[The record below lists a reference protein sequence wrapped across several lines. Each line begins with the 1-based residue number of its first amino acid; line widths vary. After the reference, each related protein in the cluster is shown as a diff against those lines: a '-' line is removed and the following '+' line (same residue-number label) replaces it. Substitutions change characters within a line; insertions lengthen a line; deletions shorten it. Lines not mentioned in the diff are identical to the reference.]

1 SMQPNDLGRYL
12 PSLTE
17 TQLQQLGQLAT
28 AFLDWNTRVNL
39 VSRKDAENLSER
51 HLLHSLSIA
60 LYWQP
65 APGAQVLDIGCGG
78 GLPGLPLALLFPQVQ
93 FTLLDSIGKKIDAV
107 RDMAQQLGLAN
118 VQAIWG
124 RAEQHPAR
132 YDYVLGRA
140 VTRLPAFV
148 QLAKPHLKPP
158 LTATEPR
165 PGNLDRGILYLKGG
179 DFRGELEEAGCQYQL
194 FPLTQPLDLPFY
206 ETKMLVYLHD
216 CR

>member
-1 SMQPNDLGRYL
+1 MQPNDLGRYL

-107 RDMAQQLGLAN
+107 RDMAQQLGLA
-118 VQAIWG
+118 
-124 RAEQHPAR
+124 
-132 YDYVLGRA
+132 
-140 VTRLPAFV
+140 
-148 QLAKPHLKPP
+148 
-158 LTATEPR
+158 
-165 PGNLDRGILYLKGG
+165 
-179 DFRGELEEAGCQYQL
+179 
-194 FPLTQPLDLPFY
+194 
-206 ETKMLVYLHD
+206 
-216 CR
+216 